1 MRKLTKSEIFGQIIM
16 HVIFIIATI
25 IFLYPIVITFMS
37 SIADETSLMRY
48 GMRLIP
54 AVFSLDAYRTVFS
67 DSTILNAYTVTV
79 LVTVIGTFLSV
90 LVCSMAGF
98 AMSVQTLKYR
108 NKIALFFYIPMVFSA
123 GLLPWFLVSTQVY
136 GLSDRPWAL
145 VVPMLVSPFNIFLA
159 RNYFRTIPASLIEA
173 AQIDGCSPMK
183 TLMTIILPLSLP
195 ILATLG
201 LFIGL
206 AYWNDWSMAL
216 WFIRNP
222 SLYPVQYMLFRID
235 AMMDH
240 IRMHGAIGNM
250 QLPTQT
256 FRLATLFVTL
266 GPIVL
271 LYPFVQRYFVKGI
284 MIGAVK
290 G

>member
-1 MRKLTKSEIFGQIIM
+1 M
-16 HVIFIIATI
+16 
-25 IFLYPIVITFMS
+25 
-37 SIADETSLMRY
+37 
-48 GMRLIP
+48 
-54 AVFSLDAYRTVFS
+54 
-67 DSTILNAYTVTV
+67 VTA
-79 LVTVIGTFLSV
+79 IGTFLSV
-90 LVCSMAGF
+90 LICLMAGF

-108 NKIALFFYIPMVFSA
+108 NRIALFFYIPMVFSA
-123 GLLPWFLVSTQVY
+123 GLLPWFLVSTQLY
-136 GLSDRPWAL
+136 GLSNRPWAL
-145 VVPMLVSPFNIFLA
+145 IVPMLVSPFNVFLA
-159 RNYFRTIPASLIEA
+159 RNYFRTIPASLVEA
-173 AQIDGCSPMK
+173 AQIDGCSPFK
-183 TLMTIILPLSLP
+183 TLIKIIFPLSLP
-195 ILATLG
+195 IIATLG

-240 IRMHGAIGNM
+240 IRMHGAIGDM

>member
-1 MRKLTKSEIFGQIIM
+1 MKKLTKSEISGQVIM
-16 HVIFIIATI
+16 HIIFILATI
-25 IFLYPIVITFMS
+25 IFLYPIILTFMS

-54 AVFSLDAYRTVFS
+54 AQFSLDAYRTVFS
-67 DSTILNAYTVTV
+67 DNTILNAYLVTV
-79 LVTVIGTFLSV
+79 LVTAIGTFLSV
-90 LVCSMAGF
+90 LICSMAGF
-98 AMSVQTLKYR
+98 ALSIPTLKYR

-123 GLLPWFLVSTQVY
+123 GLLPWFLASTQLY
-136 GLSDRPWAL
+136 GLSNRPWAL
-145 VVPMLVSPFNIFLA
+145 VLPMLVSPFNVFLA
-159 RNYFRTIPASLIEA
+159 RNYFRSIPPSLVEA

-183 TLMTIILPLSLP
+183 TLISIIFPLSLP

-206 AYWNDWSMAL
+206 SYWNDWSMAL
-216 WFIRNP
+216 WFIRTP

-240 IRMHGAIGNM
+240 IRIHGAIGNM

>member
-1 MRKLTKSEIFGQIIM
+1 MKKMTKGEVIGQTIM
-16 HVIFIIATI
+16 HIIFIIATVV
-25 IFLYPIVITFMS
+25 FLYPIILTFMS
-37 SIADETSLMRY
+37 SFADETSLMRH

-54 AVFSLDAYRTVFS
+54 AEFSLEAYRTVFS
-67 DSTILNAYTVTV
+67 DNTVLNAY
-79 LVTVIGTFLSV
+79 LVTIIVTATGTFFSV
-90 LVCSMAGF
+90 LICAMAGF
-98 AMSVQTLKYR
+98 AMSIPTLKYR
-108 NKIALFFYIPMVFSA
+108 NKIAFFFYIPMVFNA
-123 GLLPWFLVSTQVY
+123 GLLPWFLVSTQFY
-136 GLSDRPWAL
+136 GLSDNPLAL
-145 VVPMLVSPFNIFLA
+145 VVPMLVSPFNVFLA
-159 RNYFRTIPASLIEA
+159 RNFFRTIPVSLVES
-173 AQIDGCSPMK
+173 AQIDGCSPTK
-183 TLMTIILPLSLP
+183 TLLTIVLPLSLP
-195 ILATLG
+195 IIATIG

-222 SLYPVQYMLFRID
+222 SMYPVQYMLFRID

-240 IRMHGAIGNM
+240 IRMHGAIGDL

-256 FRLATLFVTL
+256 FRLATLFITL

-290 G
+290 E